1 MTTVIR
7 NGIVID
13 TEPNPVVLR
22 DTDVLIEDGKI
33 AAVGKGLSGD
43 EVIDATGRI
52 VLPGFVDSHRH
63 TWQAA
68 IRAAAPNTD
77 FPGYLQT
84 VLGELAPRFAPED
97 VRAGNLAGALE
108 ALDAGIT
115 TLLDWSHI
123 QFTPQH
129 TDATVDALRASGI
142 RAVFGYCYG
151 GPAEGFEAETRRVRD
166 LGVPMAMAALGPE
179 IVSREQA
186 LREWRLAAELD
197 LDITAHMG
205 SHGAQSAGDTLAWLR
220 DNGLLEQR
228 ITYIHANHYTD
239 EALKVIAESGGSVS
253 VSPIDEMTLGM
264 GDPITGRARAAGMPV
279 SFSADTVVCAPG
291 DMFSLMRAAFMM
303 ERGRITVADTLRM
316 ATLEGAQVVGLGDVV
331 GSLRP
336 GKQAD
341 LVLLRTD
348 TLGMAAAHDPIGAVV
363 LNADTSAVDT
373 VLVGGKVVK
382 RNGRLVGHDLAKVL
396 SDLDE
401 AARRVLGTPEG

>member
-68 IRAAAPNTD
+68 IRAVAPNTD
-77 FPGYLQT
+77 FAGYLRT

-197 LDITAHMG
+197 LDITAHLG
-205 SHGAQSAGDTLAWLR
+205 SHSGQSAGDTLAWLR
-220 DNGLLEQR
+220 DSGLLEQR

-279 SFSADTVVCAPG
+279 SLSADTVVCAPG

-363 LNADTSAVDT
+363 LNADTSTVDT

-382 RNGRLVGHDLAKVL
+382 RDGRLVGHDLAKVL